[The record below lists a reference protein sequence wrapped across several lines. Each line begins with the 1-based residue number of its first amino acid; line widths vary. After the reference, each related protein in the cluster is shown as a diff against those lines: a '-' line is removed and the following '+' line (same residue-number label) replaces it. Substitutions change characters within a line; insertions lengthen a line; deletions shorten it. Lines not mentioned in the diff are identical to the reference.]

1 MLFAVVIFLSV
12 VVLGVIAALRFTKGI
27 IPLRTYESRE
37 LPGFPGPA
45 GLIHRLDGAEKRQ
58 RKLEKA
64 RFPGVDENGFISL
77 PPAWEGKVTAGRLAC
92 VAHTWAMSSLVRE
105 DPEAAKARKT
115 ASARAT
121 MIPFFT
127 ALILLGMLAAGL
139 LKFQIALAIGLESGG
154 NSQIRAEG
162 SRAVARA
169 AFGRHGCG
177 TMPESAVMVPRG
189 RLPAYLAQI
198 EGGSWR

>member
-1 MLFAVVIFLSV
+1 M
-12 VVLGVIAALRFTKGI
+12 
-27 IPLRTYESRE
+27 
-37 LPGFPGPA
+37 
-45 GLIHRLDGAEKRQ
+45 
-58 RKLEKA
+58 
-64 RFPGVDENGFISL
+64 DENGFISL

-139 LKFQIALAIGLESGG
+139 LKFQIALAIGLACWAFFTFSALPTQFREWKAAEIAKSGL
-154 NSQIRAEG
+154 EG

-169 AFGRHGCG
+169 AFGCHGCG

-189 RLPAYLAQI
+189 RLPAYFAQI
-198 EGGSWR
+198 EGGPGGEAHFSG

>member
-58 RKLEKA
+58 RKLKEA
-64 RFPGVDENGFISL
+64 RFPGVDENGLISL
-77 PPAWEGKVTAGRLAC
+77 PPAWEDKVTAGRLAC

-105 DPEAAKARKT
+105 DPAAAKARKT
-115 ASARAT
+115 ASVRAT
-121 MIPFFT
+121 MIPFSR
-127 ALILLGMLAAGL
+127 LL
-139 LKFQIALAIGLESGG
+139 FCWE
-154 NSQIRAEG
+154 
-162 SRAVARA
+162 
-169 AFGRHGCG
+169 C
-177 TMPESAVMVPRG
+177 
-189 RLPAYLAQI
+189 
-198 EGGSWR
+198 WRPDC

>member
-1 MLFAVVIFLSV
+1 MSASAPGCWPGRTASCQPERLTDTRAYEKKPSMLFAVVIFLSV

-77 PPAWEGKVTAGRLAC
+77 PPAWEGKVTAGHPAC
-92 VAHTWAMSSLVRE
+92 GQIGRASCRE
-105 DPEAAKARKT
+105 R
-115 ASARAT
+115 
-121 MIPFFT
+121 
-127 ALILLGMLAAGL
+127 
-139 LKFQIALAIGLESGG
+139 
-154 NSQIRAEG
+154 
-162 SRAVARA
+162 V
-169 AFGRHGCG
+169 
-177 TMPESAVMVPRG
+177 
-189 RLPAYLAQI
+189 
-198 EGGSWR
+198 